1 MKVVRWSFSLVVLSL
16 LLAACRA
23 PATPA
28 TSSSGQ
34 LLTPVSF
41 VRSGGFAG
49 QTNQVQIEVDGST
62 IVTRNDGS
70 TETGQLTPSQ
80 TQELASLLAGSGL
93 FDADHSFE
101 TPGADQFVY
110 TITYNGHMVTAIDG
124 AIPEELAGVIDFLAA
139 LL

>member
-1 MKVVRWSFSLVVLSL
+1 MNVVRWSFSLVVLGL

-28 TSSSGQ
+28 TASSDQ
-34 LLTPVSF
+34 LQTPVSF

-70 TETGQLTPSQ
+70 TETSQLTPSQ

-110 TITYNGHMVTAIDG
+110 TITYNGHMVTAMDG